1 LKAKYP
7 LRVQT
12 PASTA
17 YDYYNPDVQGE
28 LPPQVL
34 VVNP

>member
-1 LKAKYP
+1 
-7 LRVQT
+7 VQA

-28 LPPQVL
+28 QQPMML